1 MDTADEIL
9 SQIPLDQLAQQL
21 GVDEATAEQAVRQ
34 AVPALLGGMEAN
46 AQDPGGAAS
55 LEKALG
61 QHVGGPLEGL
71 DLGSIDTA
79 DGEAIV
85 GNVFGDNSEQVI
97 NKLGEQSGGSGIMQ
111 KLLPILA
118 PIVLNMLAGKFLGQ
132 GQGQSAPGQAPGST
146 PSGGWN
152 GWSRRPH
159 RQCHR
164 SRWLRRRD
172 RRLARWAARWQRGVW
187 RLLGCHRR
195 PSRWVAR
202 GRHQGLT
209 RGQAGNSSNSVRIL
223 AIRPVHVSMSAGGTS
238 STSRAAA
245 SRMAIPAGE
254 PAPVVTTGFP

>member
-46 AQDPGGAAS
+46 ARDPGGAAS

-61 QHVGGPLEGL
+61 QHAGSPLEGL

-97 NKLGEQSGGSGIMQ
+97 NKLGEQGPAAPESWQ

-118 PIVLNMLAGKFLGQ
+118 PIVLNLLAGKFLGQ
-132 GQGQSAPGQAPGST
+132 GQARPGRT
-146 PSGGWN
+146 
-152 GWSRRPH
+152 
-159 RQCHR
+159 
-164 SRWLRRRD
+164 RD
-172 RRLARWAARWQRGVW
+172 RRPRVDRRVASKTSSAVPRAAADPAGSVTCSAGCSVAAVGLGGSSDVIGD
-187 RLLGCHRR
+187 LLG
-195 PSRWVAR
+195 
-202 GRHQGLT
+202 GLLGGGSK
-209 RGQAGNSSNSVRIL
+209 RLNAPADQAGNSSNSVRIL
-223 AIRPVHVSMSAGGTS
+223 AMRPVQVSRSAGGTS

-254 PAPVVTTGFP
+254 PVPVVTTGVP

>member
-46 AQDPGGAAS
+46 ARDPGGAAS

-61 QHVGGPLEGL
+61 QHAGSPLEGL

-97 NKLGEQSGGSGIMQ
+97 NKLGEQGGGSGIMQ

-118 PIVLNMLAGKFLGQ
+118 PIILNLLAGKFLGQ
-132 GQGQSAPGQAPGST
+132 GQAAGQGSGPTSSGGST
-146 PSGGWN
+146 GGLEDLIGSATGGGGSGGI
-152 GWSRRPH
+152 G
-159 RQCHR
+159 
-164 SRWLRRRD
+164 D
-172 RRLARWAARWQRGVW
+172 
-187 RLLGCHRR
+187 LLG
-195 PSRWVAR
+195 
-202 GRHQGLT
+202 GLL
-209 RGQAGNSSNSVRIL
+209 GGSGGSGGSSDVIGDL
-223 AIRPVHVSMSAGGTS
+223 LGGLLGGGTK
-238 STSRAAA
+238 
-245 SRMAIPAGE
+245 G
-254 PAPVVTTGFP
+254 